1 MSDISN
7 NIIYPSLFKIN
18 YEDRKNT
25 FYLESLTLS
34 NLKLWKNSILID
46 SSNNIT
52 IQHREFSKLIMN
64 LKNCLTNKL
73 LFVHN
78 SFSSKKII
86 LGNIFLYY
94 CQYLS
99 QCVFNNP
106 YTIEPF
112 SLNKALKKSIF
123 SFIDNLINSFY
134 NKDYLDTFIKNNFC
148 DNSDNL
154 ILNISPINFNIL
166 IPSTRINFCDNS
178 FLIPETNWI
187 ITILIGNEH

>member
-52 IQHREFSKLIMN
+52 IQHREFSKLIMD
-64 LKNCLTNKL
+64 LKGCLTGKL
-73 LFVHN
+73 LYVSK
-78 SFSSKKII
+78 SFTNKPLI

-106 YTIEPF
+106 FTIEPF
-112 SLNKALKKSIF
+112 TQNKILKKSIF
-123 SFIDNLINSFY
+123 SFIDSLVNSFY
-134 NKDYLDTFIKNNFC
+134 NKEYLDKFINNSFTNKNNK
-148 DNSDNL
+148 
-154 ILNISPINFNIL
+154 LNIVSSSIQFKIIIPTSKINVF
-166 IPSTRINFCDNS
+166 TDNYI
-178 FLIPETNWI
+178 IPETHWN
-187 ITILIGNEH
+187 ITILIGNKD